1 MPPQERPTGSRL
13 GRRNDP
19 HRRDRII
26 DSCLESISL
35 FGVVGTSHRSVAAR
49 AGVPLG
55 AMTYYFDGMD
65 ELLREAFSRFTATIS
80 DKFDRRLEAA
90 STTEMARDAV
100 VAIIL
105 EDVFGDNREHV
116 LTHELYTL
124 AARKQAFRSITTEWM
139 RRTRA
144 ALEQHFDPETARMLD
159 ALMEGL
165 SIHRALDV
173 EARDPHGIA
182 TAVARI
188 TNESVH
194 PRRDGT

>member
-1 MPPQERPTGSRL
+1 
-13 GRRNDP
+13 
-19 HRRDRII
+19 
-26 DSCLESISL
+26 
-35 FGVVGTSHRSVAAR
+35 
-49 AGVPLG
+49 
-55 AMTYYFDGMD
+55 MTYYFDGMD

-144 ALEQHFDPETARMLD
+144 ALEQHFDPETSTYARRLD
-159 ALMEGL
+159 GGPEYPPG
-165 SIHRALDV
+165 SRC
-173 EARDPHGIA
+173 
-182 TAVARI
+182 
-188 TNESVH
+188 
-194 PRRDGT
+194 